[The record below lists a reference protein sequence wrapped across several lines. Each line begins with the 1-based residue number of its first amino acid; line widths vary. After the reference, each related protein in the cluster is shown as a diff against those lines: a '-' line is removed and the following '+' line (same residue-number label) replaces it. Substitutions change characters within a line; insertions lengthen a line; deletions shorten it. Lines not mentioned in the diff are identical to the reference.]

1 MITTVNTL
9 DFSTKAT
16 FINDL
21 SPVENMVSFIIGEN
35 KQNSNLLNEKLR
47 NSIIEK
53 YNLIER
59 TSKNND
65 KICICD
71 ELGFF
76 ARQHKN

>member
-1 MITTVNTL
+1 MKTTINNL
-9 DFSTKAT
+9 DFSIKAT
-16 FINDL
+16 FINDF

-35 KQNSNLLNEKLR
+35 KQNSNLLNKKLR

-53 YNLIER
+53 YSLIER
-59 TSKNND
+59 ISKKGD

-76 ARQHKN
+76 ARQHK